1 MARIR
6 TIKPELFRHKGL
18 FDLEQ
23 ATGLPIRIAWAGLLT
38 VADREGRFKWQPE
51 VIQLDVLPFD
61 REVPMDM
68 ILDALW
74 RAGFIHRY
82 NVGGKEYGRIPSFL
96 EHQVINHKEAKSK
109 IPSPEDGQIIAFPEI
124 PGNSPEIPGNAE
136 EFPGNTRGELEKEGK
151 GKGKAKGRELEGKGN
166 VSSDDASSAPES
178 ASKVESAKDLI
189 ALYCDLWRER
199 YNAEKYPV
207 VLPQHAKLVKTLRE
221 TAGHERAKVLI
232 TAYLSMPDSWFVT
245 KNHDI
250 PTLMQNLTN
259 VSRFA
264 DTRRLITKSD
274 IRDLEVSATNAET
287 LKAIREGRV

>member
-6 TIKPELFRHKGL
+6 TIKPELFRHKDL
-18 FDLEQ
+18 FDLEVQ
-23 ATGLPIRIAWAGLLT
+23 TGLPIRFAWAGLLT

-51 VIQLDVLPFD
+51 VIKLDVLPFD
-61 REVPMDM
+61 DVDM
-68 ILDALW
+68 SKVLEALW
-74 RAGFIHRY
+74 SAGFIHRY
-82 NVGGKEYGRIPSFL
+82 EVGNKQFGRIPSFL
-96 EHQVINHKEAKSK
+96 EHQIINNRESASK
-109 IPSPEDGQIIAFPEI
+109 LPAPSD
-124 PGNSPEIPGNAE
+124 
-136 EFPGNTRGELEKEGK
+136 GELIDFNRRVDDACPTREGLAQGEGK
-151 GKGKAKGRELEGKGN
+151 GKGKGKGRELEGKGN